1 LVELE
6 RICKMHTKKILIV
19 DDERDISAVLA
30 RHLTARGHPT
40 ITADNGE
47 DAILLA
53 RSQRPGLVILDILMP
68 EMGGQEVAAVL
79 KQDPHTQDIPV
90 IFLSCLYNKE
100 EEAKRG
106 HIVGGNVMF
115 AKPYDPEELVSA
127 IERLL

>member
-30 RHLTARGHPT
+30 RHLT
-40 ITADNGE
+40 
-47 DAILLA
+47 

-79 KQDPHTQDIPV
+79 KQDPRTQDIPV
-90 IFLSCLYNKE
+90 MFLSCLYNKE

-106 HIVGGNVMF
+106 HIVGGNMMF